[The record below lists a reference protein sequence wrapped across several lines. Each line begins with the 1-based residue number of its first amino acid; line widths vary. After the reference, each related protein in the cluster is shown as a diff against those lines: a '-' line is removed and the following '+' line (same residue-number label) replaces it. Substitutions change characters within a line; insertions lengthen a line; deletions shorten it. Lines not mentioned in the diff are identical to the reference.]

1 MAEMSSIDPKNGYC
15 PQTKIFHSIRPS
27 VPLPP
32 EDLSLSL
39 TQYVFS
45 LLCSTGISLD
55 KANVL
60 IDTTSDTTL
69 SYSIFLNHV
78 ENLSNFLKSHLNLS
92 KGDTAFILSPPCFQ
106 VPILYFSLL
115 SLGVIVSPANPIS
128 APSEISRQ
136 IYLSRPVIAF
146 ATKETS
152 SKIPK
157 NLKHGT
163 MLIDSSEFHSILNT
177 TNTSFDKNEVV
188 VNVNQYDIAAIMY
201 SSGTTGMVKGVK
213 LTHRNFIALI
223 AGFFFNRRFPDP
235 NDPEQEV
242 TLFTIPL
249 FHVFGFFMLVRAVAM
264 AEALVLMGRFEFGEM
279 LKAVEK
285 YRITAIPVSPP
296 LVVALAK
303 SDLVEKYDLSSLR
316 ILGCGGAPLGKEVSE
331 KFQSRFPDVKVGQI
345 FHSIRPSVPLP
356 PESLSISITQYVLS
370 LLSSSDI
377 SLDKRTVLIDAI
389 ADRSLSYSTF
399 LNQIENLSNF
409 LKSNLNLNK
418 GDTAFILSPPCFQV
432 PILYFSLLSLGVI
445 VSPANPLSS
454 SSEIHHQI
462 HLCKPVIAFA
472 TKETESKIPKNLKHG
487 TMLIDSLEF
496 DNIINAKSGSDEVST
511 RKSMSV
517 VNQHDIAAIMYSSG
531 TTGRVKGV
539 KLSHRN
545 FIALT
550 AGLFF
555 NRIPRDAN
563 WPEQDISLFTI
574 PLFHVFGFFMLVR
587 AVAMAEGLVLM
598 KRFDF
603 EGMLK
608 AVEKYR
614 ITYMPVSPPL
624 VVAMAKSDVVEKYD
638 LSSLRV
644 LGSGGAPLG
653 KEVSEKFKSR
663 FPDVDILQ
671 GYGLTES
678 CGGITK
684 MVDPEEFRRYGSVG
698 RLSELMEGMIVDP
711 AKGEALPPG
720 QQGELW
726 LRGPMIMQ
734 GYVGDAKA
742 TAETLHPEGWLKT
755 GDLCYFDS
763 DGFLYIVDRLKELIK
778 YKAYQVPPAELE
790 HLLQSN
796 PEIADAAVIGYPAE
810 ESGQIPMAYVVRKTG
825 SSISEAQVMDFIAKQ
840 VAPYKKI
847 RRVAF
852 VSSIPKSPAGKI
864 LRREL
869 VNHATSAASSKL

>member
-1 MAEMSSIDPKNGYC
+1 MSSIDPKNGYC

-32 EDLSLSL
+32 ENLSLSL

-45 LLCSTGISLD
+45 LLRSTTISLD
-55 KANVL
+55 KTTVL
-60 IDTTSDTTL
+60 IDATSNTSL
-69 SYSIFLNHV
+69 SYSTFLNQV
-78 ENLSNFLKSHLNLS
+78 ENLSNFLRSNLNLN
-92 KGDTAFILSPPCFQ
+92 KGDTAFILSPPCLR

-115 SLGVIVSPANPIS
+115 SLGVIVSPANPVS
-128 APSEISRQ
+128 TASEISRQ
-136 IYLSRPVIAF
+136 IHLCQPVIAF
-146 ATKETS
+146 ATKETL
-152 SKIPK
+152 SKIAK

-163 MLIDSSEFHSILNT
+163 MLIDSSEFDFVLNAT
-177 TNTSFDKNEVV
+177 KASFDKNKVAI
-188 VNVNQYDIAAIMY
+188 NVNQYDLAAILY

-223 AGFFFNRRFPDP
+223 AGFFFNRKPREP
-235 NDPEQEV
+235 NDPEQDV

-249 FHVFGFFMLVRAVAM
+249 FHAFGFFMLVRAVAL
-264 AEALVLMGRFEFGEM
+264 AEAMVLMVRFDFEEM

-285 YRITAIPVSPP
+285 YRITVIPVSPP

-303 SDLVEKYDLSSLR
+303 SDLVDKYDLSSLR
-316 ILGCGGAPLGKEVSE
+316 MLGCGGAPLGKELSE
-331 KFQSRFPDVKVGQI
+331 KFKSRA
-345 FHSIRPSVPLP
+345 
-356 PESLSISITQYVLS
+356 
-370 LLSSSDI
+370 I
-377 SLDKRTVLIDAI
+377 SLDKRTVLIDPI
-389 ADRSLSYSTF
+389 GDRSLSYSTF

-418 GDTAFILSPPCFQV
+418 GDSAFILSPPCFEV
-432 PILYFSLLSLGVI
+432 PILYLSLLSLGI
-445 VSPANPLSS
+445 IISPANPISL
-454 SSEIHHQI
+454 SSEISHQI
-462 HLCKPVIAFA
+462 HLSKPVIAFA

-487 TMLIDSLEF
+487 TVLIDSSEF
-496 DNIINAKSGSDEVST
+496 HNIMNTKFMSDGVSA
-511 RKSMSV
+511 RESMAV
-517 VNQHDIAAIMYSSG
+517 VNQNDIAAILYSSG

-545 FIALT
+545 FIALI
-550 AGLFF
+550 AGFFF
-555 NRIPRDAN
+555 NRRPKEAN
-563 WPEQDISLFTI
+563 APEQDVSLFPV

-624 VVAMAKSDVVEKYD
+624 VVGLAKSDVVEKYD

-644 LGSGGAPLG
+644 LGCGGAPLG

-663 FPDVDILQ
+663 FPNVDIVQ

-678 CGGITK
+678 CGGVTK
-684 MVDPEEFRRYGSVG
+684 MIDPEEFTRHGSVG
-698 RLSELMEGMIVDP
+698 RLSEFMEGKIVDP
-711 AKGEALPPG
+711 ATGEALPPG

-726 LRGPMIMQ
+726 IRGPMIMQ

-742 TAETLHPEGWLKT
+742 TAETVDPEGWLKT

-763 DGFLYIVDRLKELIK
+763 DGLLYIVDRLKELIK

-790 HLLQSN
+790 HLLQSH
-796 PEIADAAVIGYPAE
+796 PEMADAAVIGYPDE
-810 ESGQIPMAYVVRKTG
+810 EAGQIPMAYVVRKPG
-825 SSISEAQVMDFIAKQ
+825 SSISEAQVMDYIAKQ